1 MMMPI
6 TAATGITTAIVTVI
20 GIGIG
25 TAIMIAAGVAMET
38 TIATTATIADR
49 GSGAAMTMMP
59 MTATTTM
66 AAGGT
71 SVTMTTMPMTAT
83 TTAAA
88 HTVTR
93 PAIMATDIQA
103 GAMAEAATAAALTKS
118 AIRTGQNKPPGG
130 QRRTKPFI
138 PNPRKATPPT

>member
-1 MMMPI
+1 MMPTI

-20 GIGIG
+20 GIV

-103 GAMAEAATAAALTKS
+103 ESMAEAATAARLTTS
-118 AIRTGQNKPPGG
+118 GIRTGQ
-130 QRRTKPFI
+130 TKL
-138 PNPRKATPPT
+138 AGT

>member
-1 MMMPI
+1 MMMTI
-6 TAATGITTAIVTVI
+6 TAATGITTAIVTATVI
-20 GIGIG
+20 GIGIV

-71 SVTMTTMPMTAT
+71 GVTMTTMPTTAT

-93 PAIMATDIQA
+93 PAITATDIQA
-103 GAMAEAATAAALTKS
+103 EAMAEAPTAASHPTS
-118 AIRTGQNKPPGG
+118 ANSTAQ
-130 QRRTKPFI
+130 
-138 PNPRKATPPT
+138 

>member
-1 MMMPI
+1 MM
-6 TAATGITTAIVTVI
+6 TKSAATGITTAIVIVTVI
-20 GIGIG
+20 GIGIV

-88 HTVTR
+88 HTGTR
-93 PAIMATDIQA
+93 PAIMATGIQA
-103 GAMAEAATAAALTKS
+103 EAIAEAATAAGLSTS
-118 AIRTGQNKPPGG
+118 AVTTRST
-130 QRRTKPFI
+130 
-138 PNPRKATPPT
+138 

>member
-1 MMMPI
+1 P
-6 TAATGITTAIVTVI
+6 AAGITTVILTVI
-20 GIGIG
+20 GMGIV
-25 TAIMIAAGVAMET
+25 TASMIAAGVAMET

-71 SVTMTTMPMTAT
+71 GVTMTTMPTTAT

-103 GAMAEAATAAALTKS
+103 ESMAEAATAAALTTS
-118 AIRTGQNKPPGG
+118 AIRTAQ
-130 QRRTKPFI
+130 TKL
-138 PNPRKATPPT
+138 AGT

>member
-1 MMMPI
+1 MM
-6 TAATGITTAIVTVI
+6 TKSAATGITTAIVIVTVI
-20 GIGIG
+20 GIGIV

-93 PAIMATDIQA
+93 PAIMGTDIQA
-103 GAMAEAATAAALTKS
+103 ESMAQAATAAGPTTT
-118 AIRTGQNKPPGG
+118 AIRMAP
-130 QRRTKPFI
+130 TKA
-138 PNPRKATPPT
+138 PRA

>member
-1 MMMPI
+1 MMMTI
-6 TAATGITTAIVTVI
+6 TAATGITTAITTAI
-20 GIGIG
+20 GIV

-49 GSGAAMTMMP
+49 GSGAAMTMMS

-71 SVTMTTMPMTAT
+71 SVTMTTMPTTAT

-93 PAIMATDIQA
+93 PAITATDIQA
-103 GAMAEAATAAALTKS
+103 ESMAEAAPAAALTTS
-118 AIRTGQNKPPGG
+118 AIRTAQ
-130 QRRTKPFI
+130 TKL
-138 PNPRKATPPT
+138 AGT

>member
-1 MMMPI
+1 MMMTI
-6 TAATGITTAIVTVI
+6 TAATGITIVIVTVI
-20 GIGIG
+20 GIV

-88 HTVTR
+88 PTVTR
-93 PAIMATDIQA
+93 PAIMATDIQ
-103 GAMAEAATAAALTKS
+103 GESMAEAATAGGLSTT
-118 AIRTGQNKPPGG
+118 AIRTGQNQLPGE
-130 QRRTKPFI
+130 
-138 PNPRKATPPT
+138 

>member
-1 MMMPI
+1 MMMTI

-20 GIGIG
+20 GIV

-88 HTVTR
+88 HTVTQ
-93 PAIMATDIQA
+93 PAIMATEIQA
-103 GAMAEAATAAALTKS
+103 GSMAEAATAARLTTS
-118 AIRTGQNKPPGG
+118 GIRTGQTKPPG
-130 QRRTKPFI
+130 T
-138 PNPRKATPPT
+138 

>member
-1 MMMPI
+1 MMTI
-6 TAATGITTAIVTVI
+6 TAATAITTAIVIVTAP
-20 GIGIG
+20 GIG
-25 TAIMIAAGVAMET
+25 TPSITAAGVAMET

-103 GAMAEAATAAALTKS
+103 ESMAEAATAAALTTS
-118 AIRTGQNKPPGG
+118 AIRTAQTKLAGTE
-130 QRRTKPFI
+130 RRTNRSI
-138 PNPRKATPPT
+138 RIRGMATTL

>member
-1 MMMPI
+1 MMMTI

-20 GIGIG
+20 GIV

-59 MTATTTM
+59 MTATTT
-66 AAGGT
+66 
-71 SVTMTTMPMTAT
+71 
-83 TTAAA
+83 AAA

-103 GAMAEAATAAALTKS
+103 ESMAEAATAAVLTTS
-118 AIRTGQNKPPGG
+118 AIRTAQ
-130 QRRTKPFI
+130 TKL
-138 PNPRKATPPT
+138 TGT

>member
-1 MMMPI
+1 MMTI
-6 TAATGITTAIVTVI
+6 TAATAITTAIVIVTAT
-20 GIGIG
+20 GIG
-25 TAIMIAAGVAMET
+25 TAIIIAAGVAMET

-88 HTVTR
+88 HTVTQ
-93 PAIMATDIQA
+93 PAIMATEIQA
-103 GAMAEAATAAALTKS
+103 GSMAEAATAARLTTS
-118 AIRTGQNKPPGG
+118 GIRTGQ
-130 QRRTKPFI
+130 TKV
-138 PNPRKATPPT
+138 AGT